1 MISISKVVLTI
12 DKKEFLSY
20 LKYNCGIALTKE
32 QEEVVFN
39 IDGPMAVVA
48 VPGAGKTATLI
59 SRTANLILNHNVNPK
74 RILGVSFSKASAMDM
89 RNRFKKF
96 FGNIIK
102 DAMAFSTI
110 HSFAYYVI
118 NNYSFRRNKKYTII
132 ESKDS
137 PVNRMV
143 LLKNI
148 YAKYNNDFINDDK
161 LEELSS
167 FIGYLK
173 NIMVSFENTEIYKE
187 DFPVPNFM
195 NIYSEYELYKRKN
208 NLLDYDDMLV
218 KCYQILNED
227 KEILNFYRNLYDY
240 IEVDECQDT
249 SKIQQEIIKLIAKP
263 KFNLCIVGDD
273 DQSIYSWR
281 GAFSQGLLN
290 FKGEYTKDGK
300 IFFMQQNFRS
310 SKQIVDAS
318 NEFIKINKKRYN
330 KELFTE
336 NDEGNEINFINVE
349 NEYAQID
356 YLVNKLKED
365 ENLNETAVLFRNNI
379 SSIPLVDRLIKENI
393 PFYIKDSVPSFFN
406 SWVIK
411 DILSFFKL
419 AFDLT
424 DIDAFEKIYYKMK
437 SYVRKN
443 DLNILYNRKIKESV
457 FRTLCNN
464 ENYFSSAY
472 RLKSFEEKFI
482 KLSSLSG
489 DEAINFIRYEL
500 NYEEYMM
507 DYCEKFKYNMD
518 NIQTILSILT
528 MVLSSCP
535 SLQDVEDKLNFLK
548 DKMEISKLKGK
559 FNVVTL
565 STMHSS
571 KGLEFDTVYII
582 DLIEDIFPSPDSVN
596 KSNKGDKASL
606 EEETRLMYVAIT
618 RARKNLYLINPLKK
632 NNRKCIPSQFVQKLY
647 NIVNKEKP
655 SSNLSNNL
663 VNNDA
668 NFNKIPLEE
677 GTLIQHKSF
686 GIGEILTI
694 HEDIITINFGNGL
707 IKNLSYNLCCSK
719 NLICTYECE

>member
-20 LKYNCGIALTKE
+20 LKYNCGITLTKE

-39 IDGPMAVVA
+39 IDGPIAVVA

-59 SRTANLILNHNVNPK
+59 SRTANLILNHNINSK

-89 RNRFKKF
+89 RDRFKKF

-102 DAMAFSTI
+102 DAVAFSTI

-137 PVNRMV
+137 PVNRMI

-173 NIMVSFENTEIYKE
+173 NIMVSFNNTEIYKE

-195 NIYSEYELYKRKN
+195 NIYREYELYKRKN

-310 SKQIVDAS
+310 SKQIVAAA

-330 KELFTE
+330 KELFTK
-336 NDEGNEINFINVE
+336 NDYGDEINFINAE

-365 ENLNETAVLFRNNI
+365 ENLKETAILFRNNI

-437 SYVRKN
+437 SYVRKD

-457 FRTLCNN
+457 FRTLCSN

-489 DEAINFIRYEL
+489 DEAISFIRYEL

-535 SLQDVEDKLNFLK
+535 SLQDVENKLNFLK

-559 FNVVTL
+559 FNGVTL

-618 RARKNLYLINPLKK
+618 RARKNLYLISPLKK

-647 NIVNKEKP
+647 NIVNKEKV
-655 SSNLSNNL
+655 SSNLP
-663 VNNDA
+663 NNDA
-668 NFNKIPLEE
+668 NFHKIPLEE

-686 GIGEILTI
+686 GIGKILTVN
-694 HEDIITINFGNGL
+694 EDILTINFGNGL

-719 NLICTYECE
+719 NLIYTCEGE

>member
-1 MISISKVVLTI
+1 MLKINKS
-12 DKKEFLSY
+12 DFLSY
-20 LKYNCGIALTKE
+20 LKYNCNINLTKE

-39 IDGPMAVVA
+39 ISGPMAVVA

-89 RNRFKKF
+89 RNRFKNF
-96 FGNIIK
+96 FGTIIK
-102 DAMAFSTI
+102 DTVPFSTI

-118 NNYSFRRNKKYTII
+118 NNYSFRRNAKYTII
-132 ESKDS
+132 ESKNS
-137 PVNRMV
+137 PVNRVV

-148 YAKYNNDFINDDK
+148 YTKYNNDFINDDK

-187 DFPVPNFM
+187 AFPVPNFM
-195 NIYSEYELYKRKN
+195 SIYKEYELYKKKN

-218 KCYQILNED
+218 KCYKILNED
-227 KEILNFYRNLYDY
+227 SEILNFYRNLYDY

-249 SKIQQEIIKLIAKP
+249 SKIQQEIIKLIVKP

-290 FKGEYTKDGK
+290 FKREYHKDGK

-310 SKQIVDAS
+310 SKQIVSTA
-318 NEFIKINKKRYN
+318 NEFIKMNKKRYN

-336 NDEGNEINFINVE
+336 NENGNEINFINVE

-356 YLVNKLKED
+356 FLVKKLKED
-365 ENLNETAVLFRNNI
+365 ENLKETAILFRNNI
-379 SSIPLVDRLIKENI
+379 SSIPLVDRLVKENI

-411 DILSFFKL
+411 DILSFL
-419 AFDLT
+419 QLSFDLT
-424 DIDAFEKIYYKMK
+424 DIDAFERIYYKMK
-437 SYVRKN
+437 SYVKKD
-443 DLNILYNRKIKESV
+443 DLNILYNRKIKESI
-457 FRTLCNN
+457 FKTLSSN
-464 ENYFSSAY
+464 ENYFSSSY
-472 RLKSFEEKFI
+472 RLKSFEEKFL

-518 NIQTILSILT
+518 NIQTILGILT
-528 MVLSSCP
+528 MVLSSYT
-535 SLQDVEDKLNFLK
+535 SLQDVENKLNILK
-548 DKMEISKLKGK
+548 EEMEMSKSKGK
-559 FNVVTL
+559 FNGVTL

-582 DLIEDIFPSPDSVN
+582 DLIEDILPSPDSIE
-596 KSNKGDKASL
+596 KSNKGDKTCL

-618 RARKNLYLINPLKK
+618 RGRKNLYLINPLKK
-632 NNRKCIPSQFVQKLY
+632 NNKKCTPSQFVQKLY
-647 NIVNKEKP
+647 NIVNKDKL

-663 VNNDA
+663 INDNNS
-668 NFNKIPLEE
+668 FHKIPLEE

-686 GIGEILTI
+686 GIGKILTI
-694 HEDIITINFGNGL
+694 NEDILTISFGNGL
-707 IKNLSYNLCCSK
+707 IKNLSYTLCCSK
-719 NLICTYECE
+719 NLINAFGGE

>member
-1 MISISKVVLTI
+1 MLKINKS
-12 DKKEFLSY
+12 DFLSY
-20 LKYNCGIALTKE
+20 LKYNCNINLTKE
-32 QEEVVFN
+32 QEEIVFN
-39 IDGPMAVVA
+39 VYGPMAVVA

-59 SRTANLILNHNVNPK
+59 SRTANLILNQNVNPK
-74 RILGVSFSKASAMDM
+74 RILGLSFSKASAIDM
-89 RNRFKKF
+89 RNRFKSF

-102 DAMAFSTI
+102 DTVPFSTI

-137 PVNRMV
+137 PVNRIV

-148 YAKYNNDFINDDK
+148 YTKYNNDFINDDK

-187 DFPVPNFM
+187 DFPVPNFI
-195 NIYSEYELYKRKN
+195 NIYREYELYKKKN

-218 KCYQILNED
+218 KCYKILHKD

-290 FKGEYTKDGK
+290 FKSQYHKDGK

-310 SKQIVDAS
+310 SKQIVNAA
-318 NEFIKINKKRYN
+318 NEFIKINKKRYS
-330 KELFTE
+330 KELFTKNE
-336 NDEGNEINFINVE
+336 EGNEINFINVE

-356 YLVNKLKED
+356 FLVHKLKQEKD
-365 ENLNETAVLFRNNI
+365 LKETAILFRNNI
-379 SSIPLVDRLIKENI
+379 SSITLVDRLIKENI
-393 PFYIKDSVPSFFN
+393 SFYIKDSVPSFFN

-424 DIDAFEKIYYKMK
+424 DIDAFERIYYKMK
-437 SYVRKN
+437 SYVKKD
-443 DLNILYNRKIKESV
+443 DLSILYNRKIKESI
-457 FRTLCNN
+457 FKTLCNN
-464 ENYFSSAY
+464 ENYFSSSY
-472 RLKSFEEKFI
+472 RLKSFEEKFL
-482 KLSSLSG
+482 KLSCLYG
-489 DEAINFIRYEL
+489 DEAIDFIRYEL
-500 NYEEYMM
+500 NYEEYMI

-518 NIQTILSILT
+518 NIQTILFILT
-528 MVLSSCP
+528 MVLSSCT
-535 SLQDVEDKLNFLK
+535 SLQDIENKLTLLK
-548 DKMEISKLKGK
+548 EEMEMSKSKGK
-559 FNVVTL
+559 FSGVTL

-582 DLIEDIFPSPDSVN
+582 DLIEDILPSPDSID
-596 KSNKGDKASL
+596 KANKGDKTSL

-618 RARKNLYLINPLKK
+618 RGRKNLYLINPLKK
-632 NNRKCIPSQFVQKLY
+632 NNKKCTPSQFVQKLY
-647 NIVNKEKP
+647 NIINKGR
-655 SSNLSNNL
+655 SFSILSNNL
-663 VNNDA
+663 VKNTTVLNR
-668 NFNKIPLEE
+668 IPLKV

-686 GIGEILTI
+686 GTGKILTI
-694 HEDIITINFGNGL
+694 DEDILTINFGNGL
-707 IKNLSYNLCCSK
+707 VKNLSYNLCCSK
-719 NLICTYECE
+719 NLINTL